1 MVRSRILGGVIF
13 GAALLWGQ
21 GAQAVPSVKSEAAV
35 SPSSNTDKPKKPA
48 RRWYGWQTFAADGT
62 VLALGAAA
70 VPLGA
75 HAPYWPAEALGY
87 TAAATYALGAPV
99 VHLVQGQPLE
109 AAGSL
114 GLRVGLP
121 LGVYALLQHD
131 SWGHCPGKSESED
144 EQYCQPTLG
153 LLFGVLAAG
162 VAASAIDGA
171 LLAWKPIETERATAL
186 MPLVSVDRDKHG
198 RTGVTLGLSGAF

>member
-1 MVRSRILGGVIF
+1 
-13 GAALLWGQ
+13 
-21 GAQAVPSVKSEAAV
+21 V
-35 SPSSNTDKPKKPA
+35 SPPSNTDELNQSA

-62 VLALGAAA
+62 VLALAAAA

-99 VHLVQGQPLE
+99 VHLVQGQPLK

-121 LGVYALLQHD
+121 LGVYALLRHD
-131 SWGHCPGKSESED
+131 SWGHCPGKSEGED

-171 LLAWKPIETERATAL
+171 LLAWKPVETQREAAW
-186 MPLVSVDRDKHG
+186 MPLVSVERDKHG

>member
-1 MVRSRILGGVIF
+1 MLGSVVC

-21 GAQAVPSVKSEAAV
+21 GAQAEPTVKSQASV
-35 SPSSNTDKPKKPA
+35 SPSSNTDKPKRPA
-48 RRWYGWQTFAADGT
+48 QRWYGWQTFAADGA

-87 TAAATYALGAPV
+87 TAAATYTLGAPV
-99 VHLVQGQPLE
+99 VHLVQGQPLK

-121 LGVYALLQHD
+121 LGMYALLRHD
-131 SWGHCPGKSESED
+131 SWGHCPAKNEGED

-171 LLAWKPIETERATAL
+171 LLAWKPIETQRASSL
-186 MPLVSVDRDKHG
+186 MPLVSLDRNKNG
-198 RTGVTLGLSGAF
+198 RTGVTVGLSGSF